1 MSNDKNQILKKEIEI
16 KFVSDLSK
24 EYQINQNVFH
34 LPLTMNV
41 NKLNELINKL
51 LNLSPNKI
59 FSFFIGDIKLLGSL
73 NDFVN
78 ENNITTEQQ
87 IEIYYMFEIPEP
99 EKSNTIKEDEWIK
112 KISILN
118 EMNYNP
124 SKHNEY
130 IVGLFNGE
138 VSFYNGNNNNKI
150 YSLKNCNNVDEDALA
165 LLTDIKYFKRK
176 ESENKILIRTLR
188 NSLNTFE
195 IYDIDSLKQNQTLL
209 FSNEKINDEYFNCID
224 INPLN
229 YNIFAMGGTM
239 DNKGIIQIF
248 NLPENLSLNETKKT
262 PNKKKR
268 KINSTILNPTYTFNE
283 VHYSQCNHITFLDG
297 EYLITG
303 GDDYNINI
311 YNIITNNLFMTLNTF
326 YKDISSICK
335 VSNKTFLI
343 EYQDGTIK
351 FYDIND
357 SNLNKNKAS
366 LIFKDNEAYCG
377 FISDISLCNDKEN
390 HPNTF
395 VTSNYDSNI
404 KVWDIRG
411 GKLPLYKVNTG
422 ETEKNF
428 SVLFNGID
436 TIISGGDGS
445 LINIYN
451 Y

>member
-16 KFVSDLSK
+16 KFVSDLSR
-24 EYQINQNVFH
+24 EYQINQSVFH

-209 FSNEKINDEYFNCID
+209 CSNEKINDEYFNCID

-343 EYQDGTIK
+343 GYQDGTIK

>member
-1 MSNDKNQILKKEIEI
+1 MSNEKNQILKKEIEI
-16 KFVSDLSK
+16 KFVTDLSD
-24 EYQINQNVFH
+24 EYKTNQTVFH
-34 LPLTMNV
+34 LPLIMNV
-41 NKLNELINKL
+41 EKLNKLLNQL
-51 LNLSPNKI
+51 LNLSPKKT
-59 FSFFIGDIKLLGSL
+59 FSFFIGDNKLVNSLGE
-73 NDFVN
+73 FVN
-78 ENNITTEQQ
+78 ENNLTTEQQ
-87 IEIYYMFEIPEP
+87 IEIYYMFEINEP
-99 EKSNTIKEDEWIK
+99 EKSNTIKEDEWIR

-118 EMNYNP
+118 EMNYN
-124 SKHNEY
+124 SKKHYEY
-130 IVGLFNGE
+130 IAGLFNGE

-150 YSLKNCNNVDEDALA
+150 YTLKNYNNVDEDALA

-176 ESENKILIRTLR
+176 ESENKILIRTLK

-195 IYDIDSLKQNQTLL
+195 IYDIDSIKQNQTLL
-209 FSNEKINDEYFNCID
+209 CVNEKVSDEFFNCIAL
-224 INPLN
+224 NPLN

-239 DNKGIIQIF
+239 DNKGIVQIY
-248 NLPENLSLNETKKT
+248 NIPENLSLNENRQL
-262 PNKKKR
+262 NKKKR

-283 VHYSQCNHITFLDG
+283 VHQSQCNHISFLDG

-311 YNIITNNLFMTLNTF
+311 YNTITNNLFMTLNTF

-343 EYQDGTIK
+343 GYQDGTIK

-366 LIFKDNEAYCG
+366 LIFRDNETFYG
-377 FISDISLCNDKEN
+377 FISDINLCKDKEN

-395 VTSNYDSNI
+395 VTSSYDSHI
-404 KVWDIRG
+404 KIWDIRG
-411 GKLPLYKVNTG
+411 GKLPLYKINTG
-422 ETEKNF
+422 ETEKNYT
-428 SVLFNGID
+428 VLFNGID

-445 LINIYN
+445 SINIYK

>member
-16 KFVSDLSK
+16 KFVSDLSR
-24 EYQINQNVFH
+24 EYQINQSVFH

-209 FSNEKINDEYFNCID
+209 CSNEKINDEYFNCID

-239 DNKGIIQIF
+239 DNKGIVQIY
-248 NLPENLSLNETKKT
+248 NIPENLSLNENRQS
-262 PNKKKR
+262 NKKKR

-343 EYQDGTIK
+343 GYQDGTIK

>member
-16 KFVSDLSK
+16 KFVSDLSR
-24 EYQINQNVFH
+24 EYQINQSVFH

-209 FSNEKINDEYFNCID
+209 CSNEKINDEYFNCID

-297 EYLITG
+297 EYLVTG

-343 EYQDGTIK
+343 GYQDGTIK

>member
-16 KFVSDLSK
+16 KFVSDLSR
-24 EYQINQNVFH
+24 EYQINQSVFH

-335 VSNKTFLI
+335 LSNKTFLI
-343 EYQDGTIK
+343 GYQDGTIK

>member
-1 MSNDKNQILKKEIEI
+1 MSNDKNLILKKEIEI
-16 KFVSDLSK
+16 KFVSDLSR
-24 EYQINQNVFH
+24 EYQINQSVFH

-73 NDFVN
+73 NNFVN

-248 NLPENLSLNETKKT
+248 NLPENLSLNQTQKT

-297 EYLITG
+297 EYLVTG

-343 EYQDGTIK
+343 GYQDGTIK

-377 FISDISLCNDKEN
+377 FISDISLSNDKEN

>member
-1 MSNDKNQILKKEIEI
+1 MSNDKNLIFKKEIEI
-16 KFVSDLSK
+16 KFVSDLSR
-24 EYQINQNVFH
+24 EYQINQSVFH

-335 VSNKTFLI
+335 LSNKTFLI
-343 EYQDGTIK
+343 GYQDGTIK

>member
-343 EYQDGTIK
+343 GYQDGTIK

>member
-16 KFVSDLSK
+16 KFVSDLSR
-24 EYQINQNVFH
+24 EYQINQSVFH

-78 ENNITTEQQ
+78 DNNITTEQQ

-335 VSNKTFLI
+335 LSNKTFLI
-343 EYQDGTIK
+343 GYQDGTIK

>member
-16 KFVSDLSK
+16 KFVSDLSR
-24 EYQINQNVFH
+24 EYQINQSVFH

-248 NLPENLSLNETKKT
+248 NLPENLSLNETQKT

-343 EYQDGTIK
+343 GYQDGTIK

>member
-16 KFVSDLSK
+16 KFVSDLSR
-24 EYQINQNVFH
+24 EYQINQSVFH

-138 VSFYNGNNNNKI
+138 VSFYNGNNNYKI

-297 EYLITG
+297 EYLVTG

-343 EYQDGTIK
+343 GYQDGTIK

>member
-16 KFVSDLSK
+16 KFVSDLSR
-24 EYQINQNVFH
+24 EYQINQSVFH

-297 EYLITG
+297 EYLVTG

-343 EYQDGTIK
+343 GYQDGTIK

>member
-16 KFVSDLSK
+16 KFVSDLSR
-24 EYQINQNVFH
+24 EYQINQSVFH

-209 FSNEKINDEYFNCID
+209 YSNEKINDEYFNCID

-268 KINSTILNPTYTFNE
+268 KINSIILNPTYTFNE

-343 EYQDGTIK
+343 GYQDGTIK

>member
-16 KFVSDLSK
+16 KFVSDLSR
-24 EYQINQNVFH
+24 EYQINQSVFH

-248 NLPENLSLNETKKT
+248 NLPENLSLNETQKT

-335 VSNKTFLI
+335 LSNKTFLI
-343 EYQDGTIK
+343 GYQDGTIK

-377 FISDISLCNDKEN
+377 FISDISLSNDKEN

>member
-16 KFVSDLSK
+16 KFVSDLSR
-24 EYQINQNVFH
+24 EYQINQSVFH

-209 FSNEKINDEYFNCID
+209 CSNEKINDEYFNCID

-268 KINSTILNPTYTFNE
+268 KINSIILNPTYTFNE

-343 EYQDGTIK
+343 GYQDGTIK

>member
-16 KFVSDLSK
+16 KFVSDLSR
-24 EYQINQNVFH
+24 EYQINQSVFH

-297 EYLITG
+297 EYLVTG

-335 VSNKTFLI
+335 LSNKTFLI
-343 EYQDGTIK
+343 GYQDGTIK

>member
-16 KFVSDLSK
+16 KFVSDLSR
-24 EYQINQNVFH
+24 EYQINQSVFH

-297 EYLITG
+297 EYLVTG

-343 EYQDGTIK
+343 GYQDGTIK

-377 FISDISLCNDKEN
+377 FISDISLSNDKEN

>member
-16 KFVSDLSK
+16 KFVSDLSR
-24 EYQINQNVFH
+24 EYQINQSVFH

-343 EYQDGTIK
+343 GYQDGTIK

-377 FISDISLCNDKEN
+377 FISDISLSNDKEN

>member
-16 KFVSDLSK
+16 KFVSDLSR

-248 NLPENLSLNETKKT
+248 NLPENLSLNETQKT

-297 EYLITG
+297 EYLVTG

-343 EYQDGTIK
+343 GYQDGTIK

>member
-1 MSNDKNQILKKEIEI
+1 MINKTNQT
-16 KFVSDLSK
+16 
-24 EYQINQNVFH
+24 VFH
-34 LPLTMNV
+34 LPLIINV
-41 NKLNELINKL
+41 EKLNELLNQL
-51 LNLSPNKI
+51 LNLSPKKN
-59 FSFFIGDIKLLGSL
+59 FSFFIGDNKLINSLGE
-73 NDFVN
+73 FVN
-78 ENNITTEQQ
+78 ENNLTTEQQ

-99 EKSNTIKEDEWIK
+99 QKSNTIKEDEWIR

-124 SKHNEY
+124 KKHYEY
-130 IVGLFNGE
+130 IAGLFNGE
-138 VSFYNGNNNNKI
+138 VSFYNGDNNNKI
-150 YSLKNCNNVDEDALA
+150 YTLKNFNNVDEDALA

-176 ESENKILIRTLR
+176 ESENNILIRTLR

-195 IYDIDSLKQNQTLL
+195 IYDIDSIKQNQTLL
-209 FSNEKINDEYFNCID
+209 FSNEKDSDEFFNCITL
-224 INPLN
+224 NPLN

-239 DNKGIIQIF
+239 DNKGIVQIY
-248 NLPENLSLNETKKT
+248 NIPENLSLNENRQL
-262 PNKKKR
+262 NKKKR

-283 VHYSQCNHITFLDG
+283 VHQSQCNHISFLDG

-311 YNIITNNLFMTLNTF
+311 YNIITNNLYMTLNTF

-343 EYQDGTIK
+343 GYQDGTIK

-366 LIFKDNEAYCG
+366 LIFRDNETFYG
-377 FISDISLCNDKEN
+377 FISDINLCKDKEN

-395 VTSNYDSNI
+395 VTSSYDSHI
-404 KVWDIRG
+404 KIWDIRG
-411 GKLPLYKVNTG
+411 GKLPLYKINTG
-422 ETEKNF
+422 ETEKNYT
-428 SVLFNGID
+428 VLFNGID

-445 LINIYN
+445 SINIYK

>member
-16 KFVSDLSK
+16 KFVSDLSR
-24 EYQINQNVFH
+24 EYQINQSVFH

-343 EYQDGTIK
+343 GYQDGTIK